1 MTKILN
7 TAEEKILVDAIAV
20 AEKNTS
26 GEIRVHIEK
35 TCKGDA
41 VEQAKVIFEKLGM
54 TATEARNGVL
64 IYIAEESHKFAI
76 IGDAGIHEKVG
87 HDFWDHSKDLM
98 LQHFK
103 KGEFVEGIK
112 EAVKQNATKERDL
125 LSTFGKKYGDGSIN
139 PETGEITTL

>member
-7 TAEEKILVDAIAV
+7 TSEEKILVEAIAI

-35 TCKGDA
+35 ACKGDVLERAKA
-41 VEQAKVIFEKLGM
+41 VFEKLGM

-76 IGDAGIHEKVG
+76 IGDAGIHQKVG
-87 HDFWDHSKDLM
+87 ADFWDHSKDLM

-103 KGEFVEGIK
+103 KGAFVTGIQ
-112 EAVKQNATKERDL
+112 EAV
-125 LSTFGKKYGDGSIN
+125 LSCGEALKKHFPYQKDDTNELSNDISYEN
-139 PETGEITTL
+139 

>member
-7 TAEEKILVDAIAV
+7 AAEEKILVDAIAV

-54 TATEARNGVL
+54 TVTEARNGVL

-112 EAVKQNATKERDL
+112 EAVLSCGEALKKHFPFQNNDSNE
-125 LSTFGKKYGDGSIN
+125 LSNDISY
-139 PETGEITTL
+139 EH

>member
-7 TAEEKILVDAIAV
+7 TAEEAILVEAIAV

-35 TCKGDA
+35 ACKGD
-41 VEQAKVIFEKLGM
+41 VLERAKEVFEKLGM

-87 HDFWDHSKDLM
+87 SDFWDQSKNLM
-98 LQHFK
+98 LQHFI
-103 KGEFVEGIK
+103 KGEFVQGIK
-112 EAVKQNATKERDL
+112 AAVLSCGEALKAHFPYQKNDTNE
-125 LSTFGKKYGDGSIN
+125 LSNDISYEK
-139 PETGEITTL
+139 

>member
-7 TAEEKILVDAIAV
+7 TAEEKILVEAIAI

-76 IGDAGIHEKVG
+76 IGDSGIHEKVG

-112 EAVKQNATKERDL
+112 EAV
-125 LSTFGKKYGDGSIN
+125 LSCGEALKKYFPFQNNDSNELSNDISY
-139 PETGEITTL
+139 EH

>member
-7 TAEEKILVDAIAV
+7 TAEEKILVEAIAI

-41 VEQAKVIFEKLGM
+41 LEQAKMVFEKLGM

-87 HDFWDHSKDLM
+87 ADFWDHSKDLM

-112 EAVKQNATKERDL
+112 EAVLACGEALKKHFPYHKNDSNE
-125 LSTFGKKYGDGSIN
+125 LSNDISYDH
-139 PETGEITTL
+139 

>member
-7 TAEEKILVDAIAV
+7 TTEEKILVEAIAV

-41 VEQAKVIFEKLGM
+41 IEQAKVIFEKLGM

-98 LQHFK
+98 LAHFK

-112 EAVKQNATKERDL
+112 EAVLSCGEALKKHFPFQNNDSNE
-125 LSTFGKKYGDGSIN
+125 LSNDISY
-139 PETGEITTL
+139 EH

>member
-7 TAEEKILVDAIAV
+7 TAEEQILVEAIAT

-35 TCKGDA
+35 ACKGD
-41 VEQAKVIFEKLGM
+41 VLERAKIVFEKLGM

-98 LQHFK
+98 LAHFK

-112 EAVKQNATKERDL
+112 EAV
-125 LSTFGKKYGDGSIN
+125 LSCGEALKKYFPYQKNDANELSNDISY
-139 PETGEITTL
+139 EQ

>member
-7 TAEEKILVDAIAV
+7 TAEEKILVEAIAI

-41 VEQAKVIFEKLGM
+41 VKQAKVIFEKLGM

-112 EAVKQNATKERDL
+112 EAV
-125 LSTFGKKYGDGSIN
+125 LSCGEALKKYFPFQNNDSNELSNDISY
-139 PETGEITTL
+139 EH

>member
-7 TAEEKILVDAIAV
+7 TTEEKILVEAIAV

-35 TCKGDA
+35 ACKGE
-41 VEQAKVIFEKLGM
+41 VLERAKVVFEKLGM

-76 IGDAGIHEKVG
+76 LGDAGIHEKVG
-87 HDFWDHSKDLM
+87 ADFWDHSKDLM
-98 LQHFK
+98 LAHFK

-112 EAVKQNATKERDL
+112 EAV
-125 LSTFGKKYGDGSIN
+125 LSCGEALKKHFPYQKNDSNELSNDISYEN
-139 PETGEITTL
+139 

>member
-7 TAEEKILVDAIAV
+7 AAEEKILVDAIAV

-41 VEQAKVIFEKLGM
+41 FEQAKVIFEKLGM

-98 LQHFK
+98 LAHFK

-112 EAVKQNATKERDL
+112 EAVLSCGEALKKHFPFQNNDSNE
-125 LSTFGKKYGDGSIN
+125 LSNDISY
-139 PETGEITTL
+139 EQ

>member
-7 TAEEKILVDAIAV
+7 TAEEKILVEAIAV

-35 TCKGDA
+35 ACKGEA
-41 VEQAKVIFEKLGM
+41 LERAKEVFEKLGM

-87 HDFWDHSKDLM
+87 ADFWDHSKDLM
-98 LQHFK
+98 LAHFNN
-103 KGEFVEGIK
+103 GEFVVGIK
-112 EAVKQNATKERDL
+112 EAV
-125 LSTFGKKYGDGSIN
+125 LSCGEALKKYFPYQKNDSNELSNDISY
-139 PETGEITTL
+139 EH

>member
-7 TAEEKILVDAIAV
+7 TAEEQILVAAIAT

-35 TCKGDA
+35 ACKGD
-41 VEQAKVIFEKLGM
+41 VLERAKIVFEKLGM

-98 LQHFK
+98 LAHFK
-103 KGEFVEGIK
+103 KGAFVTGIK
-112 EAVKQNATKERDL
+112 EAVLSCGEALKQHFPYQKNDANE
-125 LSTFGKKYGDGSIN
+125 LSNDISY
-139 PETGEITTL
+139 EQ

>member
-41 VEQAKVIFEKLGM
+41 IEQAKVVFEKLGM

-87 HDFWDHSKDLM
+87 HDFWDQSKDLM
-98 LQHFK
+98 LAHFK

-112 EAVKQNATKERDL
+112 EAVLSCGEALKKHFPFQNNDSNE
-125 LSTFGKKYGDGSIN
+125 LSNDISY
-139 PETGEITTL
+139 EH

>member
-7 TAEEKILVDAIAV
+7 KAEEQILVEAIAT

-35 TCKGDA
+35 ACNGD
-41 VEQAKVIFEKLGM
+41 VLERAKVVFEKLGM

-98 LQHFK
+98 LAHFK

-112 EAVKQNATKERDL
+112 EAV
-125 LSTFGKKYGDGSIN
+125 LSCGEALKKYFPYQKNDANELSNDISY
-139 PETGEITTL
+139 EQ

>member
-7 TAEEKILVDAIAV
+7 TAEEKILVEAIAV

-35 TCKGDA
+35 KCNSD
-41 VEQAKVIFEKLGM
+41 VLERAKIVFEKLGM

-76 IGDAGIHEKVG
+76 IGDSGIHQKVG
-87 HDFWDHSKDLM
+87 ADFWDHSKDLM
-98 LQHFK
+98 LQYFK

-112 EAVKQNATKERDL
+112 AAVLSCGEALKKHFPYQKTDSNE
-125 LSTFGKKYGDGSIN
+125 LSNDISYEN
-139 PETGEITTL
+139 

>member
-7 TAEEKILVDAIAV
+7 AAEEKILVDAIAV

-112 EAVKQNATKERDL
+112 EAVLSCGEALKKHFPFQNNDSNE
-125 LSTFGKKYGDGSIN
+125 LSNDISY
-139 PETGEITTL
+139 EH

>member
-7 TAEEKILVDAIAV
+7 TAEEKILVEAIAI

-26 GEIRVHIEK
+26 GEIRVHI
-35 TCKGDA
+35 A

-76 IGDAGIHEKVG
+76 IGDSGIHEKVG

-98 LQHFK
+98 SQHFK

-112 EAVKQNATKERDL
+112 EAV
-125 LSTFGKKYGDGSIN
+125 LSCGEALKKYFPFQNNDSNELSNDISY
-139 PETGEITTL
+139 EH

>member
-7 TAEEKILVDAIAV
+7 TAEEKILVEAIAV

-35 TCKGDA
+35 ACKGEA
-41 VEQAKVIFEKLGM
+41 LERAKEVFEKLGM

-76 IGDAGIHEKVG
+76 IGDVGIHEKVG
-87 HDFWDHSKDLM
+87 ADFWDHSKDLM
-98 LQHFK
+98 LAHFK

-112 EAVKQNATKERDL
+112 EAV
-125 LSTFGKKYGDGSIN
+125 LSCGEALKKYFPYQKNDSNELSNDISY
-139 PETGEITTL
+139 EH

>member
-7 TAEEKILVDAIAV
+7 TAEEQILVEAIAT

-35 TCKGDA
+35 DCNGD
-41 VEQAKVIFEKLGM
+41 VLERAKVVFEKLGM

-98 LQHFK
+98 LAHFK

-112 EAVKQNATKERDL
+112 EAV
-125 LSTFGKKYGDGSIN
+125 LSCGEALKKYFPYQKNDANELSNDISY
-139 PETGEITTL
+139 EQ

>member
-7 TAEEKILVDAIAV
+7 TAEEKILVEAIAV

-41 VEQAKVIFEKLGM
+41 IEQAKVIFEKLGM
-54 TATEARNGVL
+54 TATKARNGVL

-98 LQHFK
+98 LAHFK

-112 EAVKQNATKERDL
+112 EAVLSCGEALKKHFPFQNNDSNE
-125 LSTFGKKYGDGSIN
+125 LSNDISY
-139 PETGEITTL
+139 EH

>member
-35 TCKGDA
+35 TCKGDPI
-41 VEQAKVIFEKLGM
+41 VRAKEVFEKLGM

-64 IYIAEESHKFAI
+64 LYIAEESHKFAI
-76 IGDAGIHEKVG
+76 IGDYGIDQKVG
-87 HDFWDHSKDLM
+87 HDFWDHSKDL
-98 LQHFK
+98 LLAHFK

-112 EAVKQNATKERDL
+112 EAV
-125 LSTFGKKYGDGSIN
+125 LSCGEALKKHFPFHKNDSNELSNDISY
-139 PETGEITTL
+139 EH

>member
-7 TAEEKILVDAIAV
+7 TAEEKILVDAIAL

-35 TCKGDA
+35 KCAGDA
-41 VEQAKVIFEKLGM
+41 LERAKIVFEKLGM

-76 IGDAGIHEKVG
+76 LGDAGIHQKVG
-87 HDFWDHSKDLM
+87 HDFWDHSKDVM
-98 LQHFK
+98 LSHFK
-103 KGEFVEGIK
+103 KGAFVEGIK
-112 EAVKQNATKERDL
+112 EAVLSCGEALKKHFPYQNNDANE
-125 LSTFGKKYGDGSIN
+125 LSNDISY
-139 PETGEITTL
+139 EH

>member
-7 TAEEKILVDAIAV
+7 TAEEKILVEAIAI

-76 IGDAGIHEKVG
+76 IGDSGIHEKVG

-98 LQHFK
+98 SQHFK

-112 EAVKQNATKERDL
+112 EAV
-125 LSTFGKKYGDGSIN
+125 LSCGEALKKYFPFQNNDSNELSNDISYQH
-139 PETGEITTL
+139 

>member
-7 TAEEKILVDAIAV
+7 SAEEKILVESIAV

-35 TCKGDA
+35 ECKGDPL
-41 VEQAKVIFEKLGM
+41 ERAKIVFEKLGM
-54 TATEARNGVL
+54 TATQARNGVL

-103 KGEFVEGIK
+103 KGEFVVGIK
-112 EAVKQNATKERDL
+112 EAV
-125 LSTFGKKYGDGSIN
+125 LSCGEALKKYFPFQHNDTNELSNDISYEN
-139 PETGEITTL
+139 